1 MRELAQAPNF
11 ATLSVILRSGRPM
24 THVMWVDA
32 DEDHVLINTEAHR
45 AKFRAVERDPRVTV
59 TIWQRDDPYTYAE
72 VRGQVVA
79 TVRGP
84 GGSRPH
90 RLALAEVPRQGLR
103 RLGDHVRARDPPDRA
118 GDGPLPLS
126 HEARADASSGAAT
139 CRIVTP
145 TAVAP

>member
-1 MRELAQAPNF
+1 MTALDPRACELAQAPNF

-32 DEDHVLINTEAHR
+32 DEDHVLINTEVHR

-72 VRGQVVA
+72 VRGQVVE

-84 GGSRPH
+84 
-90 RLALAEVPRQGLR
+90 
-103 RLGDHVRARDPPDRA
+103 D
-118 GDGPLPLS
+118 
-126 HEARADASSGAAT
+126 ARAHIDSLSRKYRGKDYDDAAITSERVIL
-139 CRIVTP
+139 RI
-145 TAVAP
+145 APETVRFH

>member
-1 MRELAQAPNF
+1 MAAALDPRVCELAQAPNF

-59 TIWQRDDPYTYAE
+59 TIWQRGDPYTYAE
-72 VRGQVVA
+72 VRGQVVE

-84 GGSRPH
+84 
-90 RLALAEVPRQGLR
+90 
-103 RLGDHVRARDPPDRA
+103 
-118 GDGPLPLS
+118 
-126 HEARADASSGAAT
+126 EARAHIDRLSRKYRGKDYDDSAITSERVIL
-139 CRIVTP
+139 RIEAETVRFH
-145 TAVAP
+145 

>member
-1 MRELAQAPNF
+1 MTALDPRACELAQAPNF

-32 DEDHVLINTEAHR
+32 DENHVLINTEVHR

-72 VRGQVVA
+72 VRGQVLE

-84 GGSRPH
+84 
-90 RLALAEVPRQGLR
+90 
-103 RLGDHVRARDPPDRA
+103 
-118 GDGPLPLS
+118 
-126 HEARADASSGAAT
+126 EARAHIDSLSRKYRGKDYDDAMITSERVIL
-139 CRIVTP
+139 RI
-145 TAVAP
+145 APQTVRFH